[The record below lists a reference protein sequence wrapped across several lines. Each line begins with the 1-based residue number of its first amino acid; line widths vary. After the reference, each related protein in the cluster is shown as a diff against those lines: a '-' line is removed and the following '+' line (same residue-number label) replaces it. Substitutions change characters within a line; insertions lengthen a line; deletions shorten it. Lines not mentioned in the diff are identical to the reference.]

1 MIDENYISNSNEEAL
16 AKINKE
22 ALEKIEKLANDFK
35 KLEEDYGD
43 LVFDIIKAIRNDKES

>member
-43 LVFDIIKAIRNDKES
+43 LVFDIIKAIRNEES